1 MAKKTRVLGPELAIY
16 DTDGNLVQRGLYDST
31 KAHRKAIELRGKHG
45 EKFRYRPFAV
55 RPYVATN

>member
-16 DTDGNLVQRGLYDST
+16 DPDGNLVQRGLYDSN
-31 KAHRKAIELRGKHG
+31 KAHRKAIELRGKNG
-45 EKFRYRPFAV
+45 EKFRFRPYAV